1 MLSKQAGRDWF
12 LRIDRGEE
20 IVSTIA
26 AFSSEHSIS
35 LGTVQGIGAAGS
47 AVIGLFDTKAKEY
60 RPVKLEGDFEI
71 TSLAGNI
78 TVMDGRPYLHL
89 HVTLSDASYHA
100 YGGHLTSAV
109 VSGTC
114 EVFIHA
120 LDGSAGRR
128 FDDAVG
134 LNVLDL

>member
-1 MLSKQAGRDWF
+1 MRSKPAGRGWI

-20 IVSTIA
+20 IAGTLA
-26 AFSSEHSIS
+26 AFCAEKGIT
-35 LGTVQGIGAAGS
+35 LGTVQGIGAVGTV
-47 AVIGLFDTKAKEY
+47 VIGLFDTKAKEY
-60 RPVKLEGDFEI
+60 RSKKLEGDFEI

-78 TVMDGRPYLHL
+78 TTMDEKPYLHL

-100 YGGHLTSAV
+100 WGGHLTSAV

-114 EVFIHA
+114 EVVIRVIE
-120 LDGSAGRR
+120 GKVGRR
-128 FDDAVG
+128 FDAAVG